1 MRQHIIHIQII
12 NMIFLLH
19 TKNSPYASFHASVQW
34 VNHSKDL
41 VHNENKIK
49 VTNSTNS
56 TAASRRGYNISADTE
71 FNSITAYFVATRVVF
86 WPQTGFLT
94 GITFTLRPVL

>member
-19 TKNSPYASFHASVQW
+19 TKNSPYASFHASVQL
-34 VNHSKDL
+34 VNHSYNL
-41 VHNENKIK
+41 LHNEIRMK
-49 VTNSTNS
+49 STHFMKQ
-56 TAASRRGYNISADTE
+56 TAASRRGYAVSADTE